1 METKTYSIPN
11 IHCMHCV
18 NRIEQAVLAI
28 EGVDF
33 AEADLVSLSLTVD
46 FNTPADDQTIRQAL
60 EAIGYPAT
68 A

>member
-18 NRIEQAVLAI
+18 NRIEQAVLAL

-46 FNTPADDQTIRQAL
+46 FEAPADDQTIRQAL

-68 A
+68 V

>member
-1 METKTYSIPN
+1 
-11 IHCMHCV
+11 MHCV
-18 NRIEQAVLAI
+18 NRIEQAVLAL

-46 FNTPADDQTIRQAL
+46 FEAPADDQTIRQAL

-68 A
+68 V